1 MKSKHSLFALFVAAA
16 LSFGAVGSFVAIS
29 ALAKDNFASLNQ
41 AAEGTYWSGLTT
53 DGSQYGNTFRSAL
66 QTIMK
71 NKQTTS
77 NPSYSSDT
85 MWNVLAGADESP
97 LDSSYIRSFYADPST
112 TTYNVLK
119 TNHGGTKG
127 QWNKEHVWPNS
138 RGAGESVV
146 GNDPQMLRAA
156 AVSLNSSRGNNMYA
170 ASGAYDPA
178 SEGYTAARGE
188 AARIILYTAT
198 RYYQMHG
205 TGSKVGG
212 TNGLELTN
220 NTSDATSNNT
230 MGKLSD
236 LLTWNNTYAVTTEEV
251 KRNEYLTSA
260 GYSRNPFIDHPDWAN
275 YIWDASGIRTSAY
288 TPVVTSSSSATTS
301 YSSSSKTSS
310 SAVSSSSS
318 ISSSSSVTSS
328 TYQLVTS
335 ASDLTVGSNYV
346 VASVSSGSGYGMT
359 GATKSTYYMGAGAVT
374 VTSSTIS
381 DISAV
386 AAYTLGGSSGA
397 YTLKNG
403 SNYLRGYVSGTYYD
417 VGLATSTGNDT
428 SWAISIASNGA
439 ATLQSA
445 SGTYLSFKSTTS
457 YTEFAGSSSS
467 ATVYLFKEVS
477 AASVAVTG
485 VSLSASTASVNVGS
499 TTTLTATV
507 SPSDATNKSVTW
519 SSSNTS
525 IATVSSGVVSG
536 VSAGNATITVT
547 TADGGWTD
555 TCTVTVSATTID
567 VTAVAVSFASS
578 SIYVGQTTQANVAY
592 TPSNATNK
600 TGTWTSDDE
609 TVASVN
615 SSGAVT
621 AVGVGS
627 TYINFE
633 SNDGPSDY
641 ALITVTAAPIV
652 KTLSSIAVSGA
663 TASAT
668 FGSTYSISGLVVTA
682 TYSDGTTAD
691 VTASSTIDK
700 PNTKVIG
707 PQNVGVSYAEDSVTK
722 TATYPVSVTTVGAN
736 QGSSATVYNGSIV
749 PNVAVTDGTEINTAG
764 GFTATGVT
772 LSSFAETKTYG
783 DGSST
788 QYRLGTSSA
797 SGSITFTLGSTIY
810 LKSVTLN
817 VAQYKTDSATVYVTD
832 GTTTASSAISSST
845 TSLDFSSNWA
855 SNMTGTSSIKVYN
868 TAKNNRFFLSGVTF
882 TYTTTASSQIFTDA
896 EEATAW
902 ATYFTTC
909 TSGNCHGSTIWSTV
923 NTQYTGMSDTAKAY
937 FVAHES
943 SDTTIK
949 AAYDR
954 YVFARAQYGLTDF
967 IGGSSGSAASLAAS
981 NNASYWALGAVLS
994 VFALTTIGYISFS
1007 FKKKHQ

>member
-1 MKSKHSLFALFVAAA
+1 
-16 LSFGAVGSFVAIS
+16 
-29 ALAKDNFASLNQ
+29 
-41 AAEGTYWSGLTT
+41 
-53 DGSQYGNTFRSAL
+53 
-66 QTIMK
+66 
-71 NKQTTS
+71 
-77 NPSYSSDT
+77 
-85 MWNVLAGADESP
+85 
-97 LDSSYIRSFYADPST
+97 
-112 TTYNVLK
+112 
-119 TNHGGTKG
+119 
-127 QWNKEHVWPNS
+127 
-138 RGAGESVV
+138 
-146 GNDPQMLRAA
+146 
-156 AVSLNSSRGNNMYA
+156 
-170 ASGAYDPA
+170 
-178 SEGYTAARGE
+178 
-188 AARIILYTAT
+188 
-198 RYYQMHG
+198 
-205 TGSKVGG
+205 
-212 TNGLELTN
+212 
-220 NTSDATSNNT
+220 
-230 MGKLSD
+230 
-236 LLTWNNTYAVTTEEV
+236 
-251 KRNEYLTSA
+251 
-260 GYSRNPFIDHPDWAN
+260 
-275 YIWDASGIRTSAY
+275 
-288 TPVVTSSSSATTS
+288 
-301 YSSSSKTSS
+301 
-310 SAVSSSSS
+310 
-318 ISSSSSVTSS
+318 
-328 TYQLVTS
+328 
-335 ASDLTVGSNYV
+335 
-346 VASVSSGSGYGMT
+346 MT

-578 SIYVGQTTQANVAY
+578 SIYVGQTTQANVTY

>member
-403 SNYLRGYVSGTYYD
+403 SNYLRGYTSGSYYD
-417 VGLATSTGNDT
+417 VGITTSTGTATNW
-428 SWAISIASNGA
+428 SISIASSGA
-439 ATLQSA
+439 ATLESGSSVYLTYNSA
-445 SGTYLSFKSTTS
+445 NTRFS
-457 YTEFAGSSSS
+457 GSSSS
-467 ATVYLFKEVS
+467 GTVYLFKEVS

-485 VSLSASTASVNVGS
+485 VSLSASTASVAVGS
-499 TTTLTATV
+499 TTNLTATV
-507 SPSDATNKSVTW
+507 SPSDATNKNVTW
-519 SSSNTS
+519 SSSNTNV
-525 IATVSSGVVSG
+525 ATVSGGVVSG
-536 VSAGNATITVT
+536 VAAGNATITVT
-547 TADGGWTD
+547 TADGGITD
-555 TCTVTVSATTID
+555 TCAVTVSNVEA
-567 VTAVAVSFASS
+567 TAVALSATSASL
-578 SIYVGQTTQANVAY
+578 IINGTQQLSVTF
-592 TPSNATNK
+592 TPSNT
-600 TGTWTSDDE
+600 TDQSGTWTSSNSA
-609 TVASVN
+609 VASVS
-615 SSGAVT
+615 SSGLVTALAAGNATITFTSTSGSRTATCAVT
-621 AVGVGS
+621 VAEAVV
-627 TYINFE
+627 
-633 SNDGPSDY
+633 
-641 ALITVTAAPIV
+641 
-652 KTLSSIAVSGA
+652 LSSISVSGA

-668 FGSTYSISGLVVTA
+668 FGSTYSTSGLVVTA
-682 TYSDGTTAD
+682 TYSDGTTKN
-691 VTASSTIDK
+691 VTASSEIST

-707 PQNVGVSYAEDSVTK
+707 PRDVNVSYTDNGVTK
-722 TATYPVSVTTVGAN
+722 ATTYSVDVTTVGAI
-736 QGSSATVYNGSIV
+736 QGDSATVYNGSIV
-749 PNVAVTDGTEINTAG
+749 PNATVNNGTDISSDGA
-764 GFTATGVT
+764 FSATGVT
-772 LSSFAETKTYG
+772 LSSFAATATYG

-788 QYRLGTSSA
+788 QYRI
-797 SGSITFTLGSTIY
+797 GSKSNAGDITFTLSSTVY
-810 LKSVTLN
+810 LKSVILN
-817 VAQYKTDSATVYVTD
+817 VAQYSTESATAYVTD
-832 GTTTASSAISSST
+832 GTTTASGAISSST
-845 TSLDFSSNWA
+845 TSLNFSSNWA
-855 SNMTGTSSIKVYN
+855 SNTTGTTSIKVYN
-868 TAKNNRFFLSGVTF
+868 NAGKSRFYFTGVTF
-882 TYTTTASSQIFTDA
+882 TYTTTAASVQNFTDA

-909 TSGNCHGSTIWSTV
+909 TQGNCHGSTIWDTV
-923 NTQYTGMSDTAKAY
+923 SAQYAGMSDTAKAY
-937 FVAHES
+937 FVAHET

-954 YVFARAQYGLTDF
+954 YTFALGQYTTLTDF